1 MGTQSDV
8 FEQFQTILRE
18 QRIHAVYQPIISLHD
33 GGVMGYEALSRGP
46 EHSPFH
52 SPLEMFQFAEQQ
64 GELYKLEQ
72 LAREKAI
79 QGSILEHEQQLLFIN
94 ISSHVLEDPGFVP
107 GKTLEILQKFG
118 LRPNNVVF
126 EITERSSIEDFTLAK
141 KILAHYRMQGYRIA
155 IDDAG
160 AGYSSLQAIAE
171 LQPDF
176 IKIDRSLIENIH
188 RNKVKAY
195 ILETFV
201 TFAQKM
207 NISLIAEGIE
217 QVEELAKLTQ
227 MGVHYAQGYLL
238 GKPALTAAKVQDT
251 LRTIIW
257 QHRNVQGGN
266 MTWHIGGLKTP
277 VGIFHTKVLISEV
290 ADYFKRNQEAV
301 GVVIVQDDCPKGLV
315 MRDRLFQHL
324 AGQYAYSLYWNR
336 TIDSVMDASPLIVD
350 EQVAVEQVSLLATSR
365 AINQLY
371 DLVIITSDGKMAGT
385 ASIRTILESITNVR
399 MESARVANPLT
410 GLPGNLQINRELNK
424 RIKENETFHVI
435 YADLD
440 YFKWFNDRF
449 GFQKGDQL
457 IQYTADVMQQAI
469 AFYGTPNDFVG
480 HVGGDDF
487 IAISTTLAPKLLCQ
501 EMINR
506 FESGVRMFY
515 EDVEWEYVFDRSGN
529 QVRSEGVTLSL
540 SLVICSCETP
550 ISLEH
555 ISQTAAQLKKQAKA
569 HKGSIYCFQALG
581 SQSPIGISSSERI
594 D

>member
-1 MGTQSDV
+1 MEAQSDV
-8 FEQFQTILRE
+8 LVQFQKLIEE
-18 QRIHAVYQPIISLHD
+18 QQISSVYQPIVSLRD
-33 GGVMGYEALSRGP
+33 GEVMGYEALTRGP
-46 EHSPFH
+46 VDSPFH
-52 SPLEMFQFAEQQ
+52 SPLVMFQYAEQQ
-64 GELYKLEQ
+64 GELYRLEK

-79 QGSILEHEQQLLFIN
+79 QGSILEHNQQLLFIN

-107 GKTLEILQKFG
+107 GKTLDILQKHG
-118 LRPNNVVF
+118 LSPSNVVF
-126 EITERSSIEDFTLAK
+126 EITERSSIEDFSLAK
-141 KILAHYRMQGYRIA
+141 KILAHYRTQGYRIA

-176 IKIDRSLIENIH
+176 IKIDRSLIEHIH
-188 RNKVKAY
+188 LNKVKAY

-201 TFAQKM
+201 TFAHKM

-227 MGVHYAQGYLL
+227 MGVHYAQGFLL
-238 GKPALTAAKVQDT
+238 GKPSITPARVHDAHKM
-251 LRTIIW
+251 IIW

-266 MTWHIGGLKTP
+266 MTWQIGGLKTP
-277 VGIFHTKVLISEV
+277 VGVFHKHVMISQV
-290 ADYFKRNQEAV
+290 AEYFKKNQEAV
-301 GVVIVQDDCPKGLV
+301 GVVIVHEERPVGLV

-365 AINQLY
+365 AIHHLY
-371 DLVIITSDGKMAGT
+371 DLVIITSNEKMAGT

-424 RIKENETFHVI
+424 RISEKETFHVI

-457 IQYTADVMQQAI
+457 IQYTADVMQQSI
-469 AFYGTPNDFVG
+469 AFYGTPYDFVG
-480 HVGGDDF
+480 HIGGDDF
-487 IAISTTLAPKLLCQ
+487 IAISTCLSPKLLCQ
-501 EMINR
+501 EIINR
-506 FESGVRMFY
+506 FDAGVKLFY
-515 EDVEWEYVFDRSGN
+515 EGEEWEHVVDRSGH
-529 QVRSEGVTLSL
+529 QVKSEGVTLSL
-540 SLVICSCETP
+540 SLVICSSESP
-550 ISLEH
+550 IALEH
-555 ISQTAAQLKKQAKA
+555 ISQTAAQLKKHAKE
-569 HKGSIYCFQALG
+569 HQGSIYYFQA
-581 SQSPIGISSSERI
+581 IG
-594 D
+594 

>member
-1 MGTQSDV
+1 MNTQSDV
-8 FEQFQTILRE
+8 VELFHKLIEEQNISS
-18 QRIHAVYQPIISLHD
+18 VYQPIVSLQD
-33 GGVMGYEALSRGP
+33 GQVMGYEALTRGP
-46 EHSPFH
+46 VDSPFH
-52 SPLEMFQFAEQQ
+52 SPLVMFQYAEQQ
-64 GELYKLEQ
+64 GDLYRLEK

-79 QGSILEHEQQLLFIN
+79 QGSILEHPQQMLFIN
-94 ISSHVLEDPGFVP
+94 ISSHVLDDPGFVP
-107 GKTLEILQKFG
+107 GKTLEILQEYG

-141 KILAHYRMQGYRIA
+141 KILAHYRTQGYRIA

-188 RNKVKAY
+188 QNKVKAY

-227 MGVHYAQGYLL
+227 MGVHYAQGFLL
-238 GKPALTAAKVQDT
+238 GKPSTKPMQVQDAHKMV
-251 LRTIIW
+251 IW
-257 QHRNVQGGN
+257 QYRNIQGGN

-277 VGIFHTKVLISEV
+277 VGVFHTKVLISEV
-290 ADYFKRNQEAV
+290 ADYFKRNQDAV
-301 GVVIVQDDCPKGLV
+301 GVVIVHDGTPKGLV

-336 TIDSVMDASPLIVD
+336 TIDSIMDASPLIVD
-350 EQVAVEQVSLLATSR
+350 EQMAVEVVSQMATSR
-365 AINQLY
+365 AIHHLY
-371 DLVIITSDGKMAGT
+371 DLVIITSHGKMAGI

-410 GLPGNLQINRELNK
+410 GLPGNLQINREISK
-424 RIKENETFHVI
+424 RIKESEPFQVI

-440 YFKWFNDRF
+440 YFKWYNDRF

-457 IQYTADVMQQAI
+457 IQYTADVIQQAI
-469 AFYGTPNDFVG
+469 AFYGTPYDFVG

-487 IAISTTLAPKLLCQ
+487 IAISTTLSPQLLCQ
-501 EMINR
+501 EIINR
-506 FESGVRMFY
+506 FEMGVKVFY
-515 EDVEWEYVFDRSGN
+515 EGENWEYVVDRSGN
-529 QVRSEGVTLSL
+529 QVESEGVTLSL
-540 SLVICSCETP
+540 SLVICNCESP
-550 ISLEH
+550 ITLDY
-555 ISQTAAQLKKQAKA
+555 ISQTAAQLKKKSKSHQ
-569 HKGSIYCFQALG
+569 GSIYYFQA
-581 SQSPIGISSSERI
+581 IN
-594 D
+594 

>member
-1 MGTQSDV
+1 MDAQADV
-8 FEQFQTILRE
+8 AVQFQKLMDD
-18 QRIHAVYQPIISLHD
+18 QRISSVYQPIVSLRD
-33 GGVMGYEALSRGP
+33 GQVMGYEALTRGP
-46 EHSPFH
+46 VDSPFH
-52 SPLEMFQFAEQQ
+52 SPLGLFQYAEQQ
-64 GELYKLEQ
+64 GELYRLEQ

-79 QGSILEHEQQLLFIN
+79 QGSILEHKEQLLFIN
-94 ISSHVLEDPGFVP
+94 ISSHVLEDPGFIP
-107 GKTLEILQKFG
+107 GKTLDILEKYG
-118 LRPNNVVF
+118 LSPSNVVF
-126 EITERSSIEDFTLAK
+126 EITERSSIEDFSLAK
-141 KILAHYRMQGYRIA
+141 KILAHYRTQGYRIA

-176 IKIDRSLIENIH
+176 IKIDRSLIEDIH
-188 RNKVKAY
+188 KNKVKAY

-207 NISLIAEGIE
+207 NIALIAEGIE
-217 QVEELAKLTQ
+217 QIEELAKLTQ

-238 GKPALTAAKVQDT
+238 GKPAISPARLQDT
-251 LRTIIW
+251 HRMIIW
-257 QHRNVQGGN
+257 QYRNVQGSN

-277 VGIFHTKVLISEV
+277 VGVFHTQTMISEI
-290 ADYFKRNQEAV
+290 ADYFKKSQEAV
-301 GVVIVQDDCPKGLV
+301 GVVIVDDERPVGLM

-336 TIDSVMDASPLIVD
+336 TIDSVMDATPLIVD

-365 AINQLY
+365 AIHHLY
-371 DLVIITSDGKMAGT
+371 DLVIITSNGKMAGA

-410 GLPGNLQINRELNK
+410 GLPGNLQINRELSK
-424 RIKENETFHVI
+424 RINEKEPFHVI

-457 IQYTADVMQQAI
+457 IQYTADVMQQSV
-469 AFYGTPNDFVG
+469 AFYGTPYDFVG

-487 IAISTTLAPKLLCQ
+487 IAISTTVSPKLLCQ
-501 EMINR
+501 EIINR
-506 FESGVRMFY
+506 FESGVSHFY
-515 EDVEWEYVFDRSGN
+515 EGEEWEHVVDRSGV
-529 QVRSEGVTLSL
+529 QVKSEGVTLSL
-540 SLVICSCETP
+540 SLVMCNSESP
-550 ISLEH
+550 IALEH

-569 HKGSIYCFQALG
+569 HQGSIYYFQALG
-581 SQSPIGISSSERI
+581 ST
-594 D
+594 

>member
-1 MGTQSDV
+1 MNTQSDV
-8 FEQFQTILRE
+8 VELFHKLIEEQNISS
-18 QRIHAVYQPIISLHD
+18 VYQPIVSLQD
-33 GGVMGYEALSRGP
+33 GQVMGYEALTRGP
-46 EHSPFH
+46 VDSPFH
-52 SPLEMFQFAEQQ
+52 SPLVMFQYAEQQ
-64 GELYKLEQ
+64 GDLYRLEK

-79 QGSILEHEQQLLFIN
+79 QGSILEHPQQMLFIN
-94 ISSHVLEDPGFVP
+94 ISSHVLDDPGFVP
-107 GKTLEILQKFG
+107 GKTLEILQEYG

-141 KILAHYRMQGYRIA
+141 KILAHYRTQGYRIA

-188 RNKVKAY
+188 QNKVKAY

-227 MGVHYAQGYLL
+227 MGVHYAQGFLL
-238 GKPALTAAKVQDT
+238 GKPSTKPMQVQDAHKMV
-251 LRTIIW
+251 IW
-257 QHRNVQGGN
+257 QYRNIQGGN

-277 VGIFHTKVLISEV
+277 VGVFHTKVLISEV

-301 GVVIVQDDCPKGLV
+301 GVVIVHDETPKGLV

-336 TIDSVMDASPLIVD
+336 TIDSIMDASPLIVD
-350 EQVAVEQVSLLATSR
+350 EQMAVEVVSQMATSR
-365 AINQLY
+365 AIHHLY
-371 DLVIITSDGKMAGT
+371 DLVIITSHGKMAGI

-410 GLPGNLQINRELNK
+410 GLPGNLQINREISK
-424 RIKENETFHVI
+424 RIKESEPFQVI

-440 YFKWFNDRF
+440 YFKWYNDRF

-457 IQYTADVMQQAI
+457 IQYTADVIQQAI
-469 AFYGTPNDFVG
+469 AFYGTPYDFVG

-487 IAISTTLAPKLLCQ
+487 IAISTTLSPQLLCQ
-501 EMINR
+501 EIINR
-506 FESGVRMFY
+506 FEMGVKVFY
-515 EDVEWEYVFDRSGN
+515 EGEDWEYVVDRSGN
-529 QVRSEGVTLSL
+529 QVESEGVTLSL
-540 SLVICSCETP
+540 SLVICNCESP
-550 ISLEH
+550 ITLDY
-555 ISQTAAQLKKQAKA
+555 ISQTAAQLKKKSKSHQ
-569 HKGSIYCFQALG
+569 GSIYYFQA
-581 SQSPIGISSSERI
+581 IN
-594 D
+594 

>member
-1 MGTQSDV
+1 MLTQSEV
-8 FEQFQTILRE
+8 AIQFHKLIEEQHISS
-18 QRIHAVYQPIISLHD
+18 VYQPIVSLQD
-33 GGVMGYEALSRGP
+33 GLVMGYEALTRGP
-46 EHSPFH
+46 VDGPFH
-52 SPLEMFQFAEQQ
+52 SPLAMFQYAEQQ
-64 GELYKLEQ
+64 GELYRLER

-94 ISSHVLEDPGFVP
+94 ISSHVLEDPGFIP
-107 GKTLEILQKFG
+107 GKTLEILQKYG
-118 LRPNNVVF
+118 LRPSNVVF

-141 KILAHYRMQGYRIA
+141 KILAHYRTQGYRIA

-188 RNKVKAY
+188 LNKVKAY

-227 MGVHYAQGYLL
+227 MGVHYAQGFLL
-238 GKPALTAAKVQDT
+238 GRPSTSIATVQDT
-251 LRTIIW
+251 HKMTIW
-257 QHRNVQGGN
+257 QHRNVQGGT
-266 MTWHIGGLKTP
+266 MTWHIGELKTP
-277 VGIFHTKVLISEV
+277 VGVFHTKVQISEI
-290 ADYFKRNQEAV
+290 AEFFKKNQEAV
-301 GVVIVQDDCPKGLV
+301 GVVIVHDDEPRGLV

-350 EQVAVEQVSLLATSR
+350 ELTPVEQVSQLATSR
-365 AINQLY
+365 AIHHLY
-371 DLVIITSDGKMAGT
+371 DLVIITSQGKMAGS
-385 ASIRTILESITNVR
+385 ASIRTILESITNVK

-424 RIKENETFHVI
+424 RITARVPFHVI

-440 YFKWFNDRF
+440 YFKWYNDRF

-457 IQYTADVMQQAI
+457 IQYMADLMQQAI
-469 AFYGTPNDFVG
+469 AFYGTPSDFVG

-487 IAISTTLAPKLLCQ
+487 IAISTSLSPKLLCQ
-501 EMINR
+501 EIINR
-506 FESGVRMFY
+506 FETGVRMFY
-515 EDVEWEYVFDRSGN
+515 EGEDWEYVVDRGGQ
-529 QVRSEGVTLSL
+529 QVKSEGVTVSL
-540 SLVICSCETP
+540 SLVICSCESP
-550 ISLEH
+550 ISLDY
-555 ISQTAAQLKKQAKA
+555 ISQTAAQLKKKAKA
-569 HKGSIYCFQALG
+569 HQGSIYCFQT
-581 SQSPIGISSSERI
+581 IG
-594 D
+594 

>member
-1 MGTQSDV
+1 MMDMLTQSEV
-8 FEQFQTILRE
+8 AIEFHKLIEE
-18 QRIHAVYQPIISLHD
+18 QRISSVYQPIVSLQD
-33 GGVMGYEALSRGP
+33 GQVMGYEALTRGP
-46 EHSPFH
+46 VDGPFH
-52 SPLEMFQFAEQQ
+52 SPLAMFQYAEQQ
-64 GELYKLEQ
+64 GELYRLER

-79 QGSILEHEQQLLFIN
+79 QGSILEHGQQLLFIN
-94 ISSHVLEDPGFVP
+94 ISSHVLEDPGFIP
-107 GKTLEILQKFG
+107 GKTLEILQKYG
-118 LRPNNVVF
+118 LRPSNVVF

-141 KILAHYRMQGYRIA
+141 KILAHYRTQGYRIA

-188 RNKVKAY
+188 SNKVKAY

-227 MGVHYAQGYLL
+227 MGVHYAQGFLL
-238 GKPALTAAKVQDT
+238 GKPSTSIATVQDT
-251 LRTIIW
+251 HKMTIW
-257 QHRNVQGGN
+257 QHRNVQGGT
-266 MTWHIGGLKTP
+266 MTWHIGELKTP
-277 VGIFHTKVLISEV
+277 VGVFHTKVQISEI
-290 ADYFKRNQEAV
+290 AEFFKKNQEAV
-301 GVVIVQDDCPKGLV
+301 GVVIVYDDEPRGLV

-350 EQVAVEQVSLLATSR
+350 ELTPVEQVSQLATSR
-365 AINQLY
+365 AIHHLY
-371 DLVIITSDGKMAGT
+371 DLVIITSQGKMAGS
-385 ASIRTILESITNVR
+385 ASIRTILESITNVK

-424 RIKENETFHVI
+424 RITARVPFHVI

-440 YFKWFNDRF
+440 YFKWYNDRF

-457 IQYTADVMQQAI
+457 IQYMADLMQQAI
-469 AFYGTPNDFVG
+469 GFYGTPSDFVG

-487 IAISTTLAPKLLCQ
+487 IAISTSLSPKLLCQ
-501 EMINR
+501 EIINR
-506 FESGVRMFY
+506 FETGVRMFY
-515 EDVEWEYVFDRSGN
+515 EGEYWEYVVDRGGQ
-529 QVRSEGVTLSL
+529 QVKSEGVTVSL
-540 SLVICSCETP
+540 SLVICSCESP
-550 ISLEH
+550 ISLDY
-555 ISQTAAQLKKQAKA
+555 ISQTAAQLKKKAKA
-569 HKGSIYCFQALG
+569 HQGSIYCFQT
-581 SQSPIGISSSERI
+581 IG
-594 D
+594 